1 MSATIE
7 ETIEAGRRAGAG
19 ETAPSPI
26 AKPRRHRRPKAVRL
40 HDVAKA
46 ANVSVATVS
55 MVVNNNPRISPATRK
70 RVRRYIEQLGYLP
83 NRSAQIVSGA
93 RQPSIAVLLPPQRHT
108 FADVYFGELISGI
121 ADAAARLGQAIVF
134 ERATPEFIRSRKHL
148 SMLDA
153 KQADGMLILGFND
166 MHRFMDDFAAATAP
180 VVAVDSTL
188 ARPGAIDIVGCDYRS
203 GAQQAMN
210 YLLQL
215 GHRKIGL
222 ISASGGGRCTRDV
235 VEIYRAAMATC
246 GIQPQEDWIA
256 DGRLTEE
263 GGDEAAAYMLR
274 KHPEITAIFALNDKM
289 AIGAVH
295 YATRNNLSV
304 PKDLSIIG
312 FDNLRHAAFMNPSLS
327 TVHLP
332 LHEVGARAC
341 ERVIERISGVR
352 TETTDDRLPTHLV
365 VRNSTSL
372 ARDLGP
378 LPDSSAA

>member
-1 MSATIE
+1 MSATLE
-7 ETIEAGRRAGAG
+7 ETIDIDRTSAEPP
-19 ETAPSPI
+19 TP
-26 AKPRRHRRPKAVRL
+26 KPRRHRRPKPVRL
-40 HDVAKA
+40 QDVAKA
-46 ANVSVATVS
+46 AGVSVATVS
-55 MVVNNNPRISPATRK
+55 MVVNNNPRISPATKK
-70 RVRRYIEQLGYLP
+70 RVQRFIEQLGYLP
-83 NRSAQIVSGA
+83 NRSAQIISGA
-93 RQPSIAVLLPPQRHT
+93 RQPSLAVLLPPQRHT
-108 FADVYFGELISGI
+108 FADVYFGEMISGI

-134 ERATPEFIRSRKHL
+134 ERATPEFIRAKKHL
-148 SMLDA
+148 SMLDT

-166 MHRFMDDFAAATAP
+166 MHRFMDDFAGSKAN
-180 VVAVDSTL
+180 VVAVDSRL
-188 ARPGAIDIVGCDYRS
+188 ARPGAIDTVGCDYRS

-222 ISASGGGRCTRDV
+222 LTATGGGRCTRDV
-235 VEIYRAAMATC
+235 VDIYRTTMATC
-246 GIQPQEDWIA
+246 GVKPEEGWTV

-263 GGDEAAAYMLR
+263 GGDEAAAYMLG
-274 KHPEITAIFALNDKM
+274 KHPEITALFAVNDKM
-289 AIGAVH
+289 AIGALH

-312 FDNLRHAAFMNPSLS
+312 CDNLRHAAFMNPSLS

-332 LHEVGARAC
+332 LHEVGSRAC
-341 ERVIERISGVR
+341 ERLIERINGR

>member
-7 ETIEAGRRAGAG
+7 EIIEADRIAG
-19 ETAPSPI
+19 ETTPTTNN
-26 AKPRRHRRPKAVRL
+26 KPRRHRRPKAVRL
-40 HDVAKA
+40 QDVAKA
-46 ANVSVATVS
+46 AGVSVATVS
-55 MVVNNNPRISPATRK
+55 MVVNNNPRISPATKK
-70 RVRRYIEQLGYLP
+70 RVQRFIEQLGYLP

-93 RQPSIAVLLPPQRHT
+93 RQPSLAVLLPPQRHT

-134 ERATPEFIRSRKHL
+134 ERATPEFIRSKKHL
-148 SMLDA
+148 AMLDT
-153 KQADGMLILGFND
+153 KQADGMLILGQSD
-166 MHRFMDDFAAATAP
+166 MHRFMDDFAGTKAP
-180 VVAVDSTL
+180 VVAVDSKL
-188 ARPGAIDIVGCDYRS
+188 ARPGAIDTVGCDYRS

-222 ISASGGGRCTRDV
+222 ITASGGGRCTRDV
-235 VEIYRAAMATC
+235 VEVYRATMATC
-246 GIQPQEDWIA
+246 GVKPEEDWIV

-274 KHPEITAIFALNDKM
+274 KHPEITAIFAVNDKM
-289 AIGAVH
+289 AIGALH
-295 YATRNNLSV
+295 YATRNNLAV
-304 PKDLSIIG
+304 PKDLSIVG

-341 ERVIERISGVR
+341 ERLIERINGR